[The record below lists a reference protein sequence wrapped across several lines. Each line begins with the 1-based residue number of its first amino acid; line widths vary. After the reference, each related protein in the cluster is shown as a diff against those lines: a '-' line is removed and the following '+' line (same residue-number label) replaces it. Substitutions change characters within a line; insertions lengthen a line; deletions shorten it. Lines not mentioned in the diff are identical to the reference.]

1 MSEKWQLKTLDELCH
16 VVRGGSPR
24 PIQNFLTSSPDGI
37 NWVKISDATA
47 SGKYI
52 YETKEKIRPEGVSRS
67 RLVKP
72 GDFLLSN
79 SMSFGRPYIM
89 RTSGCVHDGWL
100 VLSDRSGEF
109 DQNYLYHFLSSEE
122 AYKQFD
128 QLATG
133 STVRNLNIDS
143 AKKVR
148 VPLPPLPEQ
157 KRIVTIL
164 DEAFEGIDTAVA
176 NAEKNL
182 ANARELF
189 SSYVAAIFEN
199 RDDDWIETTVGAQVD
214 LRRGFAFRSPDYTTD
229 LDGIRLLRGDNIVQG
244 ELRWD
249 DVRRWPSTARAA
261 YNKYELEENDIV
273 LAMDRTWVKAGIKF
287 ARISRDD
294 VPALLVQRVARMRC
308 RKALSSGLLFHLL
321 GSRLFEKYVLEIQTG
336 LGVPHIS
343 GEQIQAFRFN
353 MPSVA
358 AQNRTVEKLDAIR
371 AHCESLITTYQDKL
385 ALLDALRQSIV
396 QKAFAGELT
405 TRSADTVQEAAE

>member
-1 MSEKWQLKTLDELCH
+1 
-16 VVRGGSPR
+16 
-24 PIQNFLTSSPDGI
+24 
-37 NWVKISDATA
+37 
-47 SGKYI
+47 
-52 YETKEKIRPEGVSRS
+52 
-67 RLVKP
+67 
-72 GDFLLSN
+72 
-79 SMSFGRPYIM
+79 M